1 MSTWSGRLFWGKLS
15 CEQDEGHMEDAFNH
29 GDFAT
34 DDLEE
39 DKEDTSLVS
48 VVRHILASPK
58 VDEEDWRRT
67 SIF

>member
-1 MSTWSGRLFWGKLS
+1 
-15 CEQDEGHMEDAFNH
+15 MEDAFNH

>member
-1 MSTWSGRLFWGKLS
+1 MS